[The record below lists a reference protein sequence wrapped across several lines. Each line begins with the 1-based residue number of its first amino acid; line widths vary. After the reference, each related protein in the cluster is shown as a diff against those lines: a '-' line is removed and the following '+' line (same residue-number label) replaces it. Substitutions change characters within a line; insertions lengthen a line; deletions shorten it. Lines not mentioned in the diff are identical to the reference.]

1 MCVCL
6 CLCLCVSLCLCLFL
20 CAFVCVCV
28 CVLFVFVSVCLCVC
42 VSVSVF
48 LFLCVCL
55 YTQLLKCTTCTMIY
69 LYKEGSP
76 TRSRLRYLYSVCE
89 ASLPKEVT
97 RNFILILIFTETLL
111 ALYQDFIN
119 LRYSPNSPLRF
130 HSTQWDLVLVALRAY
145 GENHVCIL

>member
-6 CLCLCVSLCLCLFL
+6 CLVCV
-20 CAFVCVCV
+20 FVCVCV
-28 CVLFVFVSVCLCVC
+28 CLSVRLFMFVSVCLFVL
-42 VSVSVF
+42 VSVCLCSLVCISVF
-48 LFLCVCL
+48 LCVWL
-55 YTQLLKCTTCTMIY
+55 YTKQIECTTCTMIY

-89 ASLPKEVT
+89 TSLPKEVT

-119 LRYSPNSPLRF
+119 LRYSPNSPLCF
-130 HSTQWDLVLVALRAY
+130 HSTQWGLVLAALRAY
-145 GENHVCIL
+145 GENHVYIK